1 MANSAEPQLPVL
13 TDPCDTV
20 GHRVFGLL
28 RHRSRNRR
36 RAAVQTCG
44 GAKSALWTFGVI
56 VMDRDLDFWC
66 FVAVVAAFVALETAL
81 VIYGLS

>member
-1 MANSAEPQLPVL
+1 LLDANTLVEL
-13 TDPCDTV
+13 TA
-20 GHRVFGLL
+20 RL
-28 RHRSRNRR
+28 SRQR
-36 RAAVQTCG
+36 QFCSW

-56 VMDRDLDFWC
+56 VMDRDLGSWC